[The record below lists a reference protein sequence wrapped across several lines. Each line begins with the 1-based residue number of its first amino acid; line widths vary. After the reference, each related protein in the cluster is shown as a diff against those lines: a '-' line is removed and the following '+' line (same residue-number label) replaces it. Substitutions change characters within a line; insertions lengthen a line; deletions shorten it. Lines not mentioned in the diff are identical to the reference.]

1 MAEENVPAPTRTDE
15 QLVPIKQCLP
25 IGKSNLLIDLLKI
38 QKNPIFHISFNQ
50 NADLLR
56 NALGITPKDS
66 THPFMLPPACDL
78 VIDFVNNLGY
88 PKELQFVS
96 KMYMNSLYQPW
107 RTTLFMINQCL
118 TGKTSD
124 EEGEKKKKVIEA
136 GKSKQ
141 PAPAKQP
148 KLVKKKTSKPTP
160 SRKIRKGRAP
170 VGGLSIREPESVIAR
185 KIPKVEGKGKGIVS
199 NKQAAQSLLDLQKP
213 KKKNFTN
220 DAKTGADTEKSN
232 SEMNTEILY
241 VKEEQGEE
249 VSNMVAL
256 EERTVEV
263 DEGQA
268 GSNPSK
274 TPESQP
280 PPESKLMEEDQD
292 GPNPR
297 QSHLAQA
304 GPNPEPMHE
313 DFIAT
318 IYPKVHEN
326 LKLPTKEKTHI
337 ENPPSSSGT
346 LSSMNNHDDAFTF
359 GDQFLN
365 DKSLEEELRK
375 ANVET
380 KVESMVT
387 VPIHQASSSVIHS
400 HHRSHTSQTS
410 ITFRLRTN
418 LYSNNCNNNNTSTTT
433 TSTTTKHNR
442 SDLVNR
448 ISALE
453 KRSADFEQIYQL
465 QDKTTKALASRVY

>member
-1 MAEENVPAPTRTDE
+1 MDKENVPTPTRNDDQLDSNTGVYSFQLDE
-15 QLVPIKQCLP
+15 PWFTP
-25 IGKSNLLIDLLKI
+25 
-38 QKNPIFHISFNQ
+38 

-56 NALGITPKDS
+56 SALGINPKDS
-66 THPFMLPPACDL
+66 AHLFVDPPAGDL
-78 VIDFVNNLGY
+78 SISVMENHSHHDQSMLNGQDY
-88 PKELQFVS
+88 
-96 KMYMNSLYQPW
+96 
-107 RTTLFMINQCL
+107 
-118 TGKTSD
+118 

-213 KKKNFTN
+213 KKKNSTN

-241 VKEEQGEE
+241 VKEEQGKE

-346 LSSMNNHDDAFTF
+346 LLSMKNLKEDFTF

-365 DKSLEEELRK
+365 DKSTEEEPGK

-380 KVESMVT
+380 EVESMVT
-387 VPIHQASSSVIHS
+387 VPIHQASSSVPPLSTPIIYLS
-400 HHRSHTSQTS
+400 PPKPVSPPVKEPI
-410 ITFRLRTN
+410 ITAT
-418 LYSNNCNNNNTSTTT
+418 TATTT
-433 TSTTTKHNR
+433 I
-442 SDLVNR
+442 LPPPPPPPP
-448 ISALE
+448 
-453 KRSADFEQIYQL
+453 
-465 QDKTTKALASRVY
+465 